1 MSSSFIVISRNR
13 PQICKDTLINLLK
26 CIDKND
32 EIVVLVHHSQHIYSR
47 LQRDMKSY
55 KNVHFEFINY
65 DCSLSYLWNYGI
77 KLSVHDHVF
86 IVNDKARPSIHDI
99 VKSKQLNDDGY
110 GLVGLFRFGF
120 FSFYKDLIYRIGWFD
135 QRFVKMGYEDTDFY
149 YRLYEHDIA
158 VYLSEELYDYVM
170 MPSTGGN
177 THVGKYYFIR
187 KMNKDLLDVDYYPE
201 DRKSYYN
208 PAVQYL
214 PYNLSEYIYPAD
226 LWVFM
231 VCTEY
236 EYKGIL
242 DVLLKDGLNAFLLM
256 VLSMSK
262 LAIEK
267 FLLKSY
273 IR

>member
-13 PQICKDTLINLLK
+13 PQVCKDTLINLLK
-26 CIDKND
+26 CTNKND
-32 EIVVLVHHSQHIYSR
+32 EIIVLVHHSQHIYSR

-77 KLSVHDHVF
+77 RTSVHDHVF

-99 VKSKQLNDDGY
+99 KKSRQLNDDGY

-135 QRFVKMGYEDTDFY
+135 QRFVKIGYEDTDFY

-158 VYLSEELYDYVM
+158 VYLSEELHDYVM

-177 THVGKYYFIR
+177 TNVGKYYFIR
-187 KMNKDLLDVDYYPE
+187 KINKDLLNIDYYP
-201 DRKSYYN
+201 DSRSSYN
-208 PAVQYL
+208 MNKRYL
-214 PYNLSEYIYPAD
+214 PHDQSIFIEPANT
-226 LWVFM
+226 WISSVKCEFK
-231 VCTEY
+231 
-236 EYKGIL
+236 YKGIMS
-242 DVLLKDGLNAFLLM
+242 VLKYDGIITFTIM
-256 VLSMSK
+256 MLSMWK
-262 LAIEK
+262 LAAEK
-267 FLLKSY
+267 FMGHYK
-273 IR
+273 R